1 MKNRLGSAAV
11 AAALLSVACVPA
23 VQAQSADL
31 QALKTQLEA
40 LQKKVAELEAQ
51 QKQQAEVA
59 DKTLDQVAQ
68 QKANVG
74 DWVGRFTWKGDLRY
88 RNEQIKQEFVAGDRD
103 RDRLRAR
110 LGVVAKVNDTVTAEV
125 QLTTGEQ
132 LAQATGTSCTN
143 ATCYGD
149 ARSPNQTLTDASS
162 RKRVWFDTAFFQWKP
177 NANWTATL
185 GKQRYAWFRPA
196 NVLFFDNDIN
206 PEGLSVNWQQGADGL
221 FAAAWYVHLAER
233 SVGADSTMS
242 GGQFGWRGPVGPAR
256 LTVAG
261 GYFDHGAVEGYNAVQ
276 DGNLANAFG
285 NTTTTGAAVCR
296 QGLATCIADDFNIYE
311 ASAELAFQV
320 GGKPLTFVADYSKN
334 DKADFGT
341 TFKGLDTAYA
351 IGAQYGRVSTFN
363 TWEIGYLYQ
372 KVENDSLYGQ
382 WVDSDFGG
390 GVTGSKGH
398 VFRFGYGFGRNFRFN
413 TTYFMND
420 TNIDVPVTIG
430 GAPITSR
437 SYRRLQLDVVATF

>member
-1 MKNRLGSAAV
+1 MKNRFVSAAV

-31 QALKTQLEA
+31 QALKAQLDA

-103 RDRLRAR
+103 RDRIRAR

-125 QLTTGEQ
+125 QFTTGES
-132 LAQATGTSCTN
+132 LSAGG
-143 ATCYGD
+143 YGD
-149 ARSPNQTLTDASS
+149 ARSPNQTLTDANS
-162 RKRVWFDTAFFQWKP
+162 RKRVWFDTAFIQWKP

-185 GKQRYAWFRPA
+185 GKQRYPWIRPA
-196 NVLFFDNDIN
+196 NVLFFDGDIN
-206 PEGLSVNWQQGADGL
+206 PEGMSVNWQQGADGL
-221 FAAAWYVHLAER
+221 FATAFWVQLAER
-233 SVGADSTMS
+233 NTGASGGADSTMA
-242 GGQFGWRGPVGPAR
+242 GGQFGWRGPIGGSAR

-276 DGNLANAFG
+276 DGTLPGNAFG
-285 NTTTTGAAVCR
+285 NTTTTSTAVCR
-296 QGLATCIADDFNIYE
+296 MALATCIADDYNIYE
-311 ASAELAFQV
+311 ALAELTFQV
-320 GGKPLTFVADYSKN
+320 GGKPLTFVGDYAKN
-334 DKADFGT
+334 NKADFGT
-341 TFKGLDTAYA
+341 TFKGLDTAFA
-351 IGAQYGRVSTFN
+351 VGAQYGRVSTFN

-372 KVENDSLYGQ
+372 KVENDALYGQ

-390 GVTGSKGH
+390 GSTGTKGH
-398 VFRFGYGFGRNFRFN
+398 VFRFGYGLGRNFRFN

-430 GAPITSR
+430 TTPVTDR
-437 SYRRLQLDVVATF
+437 KYKRLQLDVVASF